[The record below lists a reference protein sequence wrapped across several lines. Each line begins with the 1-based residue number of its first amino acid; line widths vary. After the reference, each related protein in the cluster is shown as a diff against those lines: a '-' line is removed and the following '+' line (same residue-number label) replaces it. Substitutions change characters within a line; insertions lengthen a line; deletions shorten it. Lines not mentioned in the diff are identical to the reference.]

1 MDIRSNNCSVL
12 LTLWRK
18 GQHFLFNK
26 SWSIPLVQP
35 ADVHLV
41 QINKNNRRCFHMN
54 LNEQFYCHHSVHEL
68 LDNIFCPWCIF
79 QARLE
84 YLRDQFQIR
93 ENDFLTFDAMRH
105 AAQCVGRAIR
115 GKTDY
120 GLMIFADKVCDI
132 STRSKLIISAAPP
145 EQSVISLFK
154 WRLTVCSFHSVTP
167 EQTNV
172 GSFLAGFKSTSVTA
186 V

>member
-1 MDIRSNNCSVL
+1 
-12 LTLWRK
+12 
-18 GQHFLFNK
+18 
-26 SWSIPLVQP
+26 
-35 ADVHLV
+35 
-41 QINKNNRRCFHMN
+41 
-54 LNEQFYCHHSVHEL
+54 
-68 LDNIFCPWCIF
+68 
-79 QARLE
+79 
-84 YLRDQFQIR
+84 
-93 ENDFLTFDAMRH
+93 MRH

-132 STRSKLIISAAPP
+132 STQSKLIINVSPL
-145 EQSVISLFK
+145 EQLVILFCSSDVQSVCVYVT
-154 WRLTVCSFHSVTP
+154 TVCSFHSVTP